1 METQERINALESRQL
16 ELRALMAKSDA
27 HASKCVKM
35 GTKFSTQ
42 YPEEA
47 AAYKAA
53 NTEYNENEATLEE
66 LYAQRAQEEAQG
78 DRFEETAPQE

>member
-35 GTKFSTQ
+35 GTTFSTQ

-47 AAYKAA
+47 AAYKTA
-53 NTEYNENEATLEE
+53 NTEYNENEAALQDLYSQRDEE
-66 LYAQRAQEEAQG
+66 LAAEAEKE
-78 DRFEETAPQE
+78 D

>member
-47 AAYKAA
+47 AAYRAA
-53 NTEYNENEATLEE
+53 NAEYNENEAALQDLYSQRDEE
-66 LYAQRAQEEAQG
+66 LAAEAG
-78 DRFEETAPQE
+78 KED